1 MLDQAAPQPEC
12 AISTQTLR
20 KIDGISRSRGPSHTA
35 SLRRKKKREKK
46 GKGASKHGQTNFFWH
61 FLQFTH
67 VYLLPSLLFS
77 FLKKDEEK
85 REGEGG
91 QVNIWALGKQTFD
104 GKILQFTHALYIH
117 FIIY

>member
-1 MLDQAAPQPEC
+1 MGKPTFSGNFC
-12 AISTQTLR
+12 
-20 KIDGISRSRGPSHTA
+20 
-35 SLRRKKKREKK
+35 SLPMFTC
-46 GKGASKHGQTNFFWH
+46 SLPFF
-61 FLQFTH
+61 
-67 VYLLPSLLFS
+67 SL

-117 FIIY
+117 FIIYYLRKGGPPRLLCSPNQKPEVWTAEQSRTPC